1 MSGLLCVVAVVV
13 VVVVLGGALGQFDL
27 ALQADWICC
36 FAGREHAG
44 MHEMLHNS
52 IQKCDIDIRRDLYSN
67 TVLSGGSTMYPGQLV
82 S

>member
-1 MSGLLCVVAVVV
+1 M
-13 VVVVLGGALGQFDL
+13 GQFDL

-67 TVLSGGSTMYPGQLV
+67 TVLSGGSTMFPGQCWITLN